1 MLLFH
6 AALFFSLF
14 VSTDAAEDGL
24 ALTPPQGFRNWNQY
38 QCKINQQIM
47 MGIMDS
53 MVDTSRDGISLLSL
67 GYKDVGLGAY
77 NFSPSGVW
85 LFPPIYSS

>member
-1 MLLFH
+1 MLFH
-6 AALFFSLF
+6 AALVFTLF

-24 ALTPPQGFRNWNQY
+24 ALTSPMGYRNWNQY

-53 MVDTSRDGISLLSL
+53 MVDTSRGGISLLSL

-77 NFSPSGVW
+77 NFYPPVVS
-85 LFPPIYSS
+85 LFPPIFTS